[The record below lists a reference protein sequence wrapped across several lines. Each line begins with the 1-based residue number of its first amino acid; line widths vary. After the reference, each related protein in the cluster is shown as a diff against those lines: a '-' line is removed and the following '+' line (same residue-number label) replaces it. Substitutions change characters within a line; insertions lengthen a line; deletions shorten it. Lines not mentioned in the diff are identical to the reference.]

1 MIDSTPIAVYEGELT
16 PFEENDYL
24 EQATGLTTSQFKER
38 DIFNRY
44 LQLLIQGRV
53 ELQVVIK
60 NLIQRRSL
68 DFAEGEQ
75 LDVIGRILG
84 QPRQL
89 FDSVIIRYFG
99 FQGATGASPYKE
111 IANTER
117 TFGPWKGVKDS
128 LLGTRELTDK
138 EYRRLLRLTII
149 KNTTKANITSFND
162 GVRLL
167 FGVDTIDYQ
176 EEVPPDY
183 AEGAASIT
191 ISIGRDYN
199 DPEKAVFPGLD
210 EIALA
215 NRFLGRPLGVGVLFQ
230 DPITFSGSFEAQ
242 TYEQF
247 VFGTGGS
254 TAEPLTAQSF
264 EQVFTLTRPYTDT
277 YFDENGDE
285 QTADIDEPRF
295 GYEES
300 SQEPLG
306 LCINGPNEVLT
317 HTWGLEVN
325 DSQGTF
331 RIALTHDN
339 RTETE
344 AAFIIE
350 GQGIKIVLFRED
362 TYWKLRTEWGVSES
376 YEALITQAT
385 SSSIVANISY
395 TPEGVYF
402 AIDNENRFAAIT
414 GPFGQTNIRYFDM
427 RIGGSFTTN
436 VGDVY
441 GHFNGKVREIV
452 YLRPYIGVNER
463 IVLNGI
469 QITTEEYERIITEYG
484 GLNPPDPVEIF
495 VFSGSSDATVNKI
508 NSSGTEVWSFTG
520 HTNAVLAV
528 AVDSSGNVYSASQD
542 DTVRK
547 IDSDGNQVWSFT
559 GHTESVWGIAVD
571 SSGNVYSASQDDTV
585 RKIDSD
591 GNQVWSFTGHT
602 RTVYA
607 VAVDSSGNVYSASQD
622 DTVRKIDSDG
632 NQVWSFAGHTG
643 TVYAVAV
650 DSSGNV
656 YSASQDDTV
665 RKIDSSGAQVW
676 SFTGHTSTV
685 GGIAV
690 DSSGNVYSGSFDSTV
705 RKIDSSGAQVWSFT
719 GYTSTA
725 YAVAVDSSGNVY
737 SGSFDSTVRKID
749 SDGNQQVWSP
759 TSNTSTVF
767 GVAVGPGG

>member
-1 MIDSTPIAVYEGELT
+1 MIESTPITVYEGEET
-16 PFEENDYL
+16 PFQENDYL
-24 EQATGLTTSQFKER
+24 GQAKELTTTQFKER
-38 DIFNRY
+38 DVFNRY

-53 ELQVVIK
+53 ELQLVMK
-60 NLIQRRSL
+60 DLIQKRSL

-89 FDSVIIRYFG
+89 FDSVIVRYFG

-111 IANTER
+111 VADTER

-128 LLGTRELTDK
+128 LLGIRELTDG
-138 EYRRLLRLTII
+138 EYRRLLRLTIL
-149 KNTTKANITSFND
+149 KNTTQANITSFND

-176 EEVPPDY
+176 EEVPPSY

-230 DPITFSGSFEAQ
+230 DPITFSGSFETQ

-254 TAEPLTAQSF
+254 TAEPLTAQAF

-277 YFDENGDE
+277 YFDENSNE
-285 QTADIDEPRF
+285 QTAAIDEPRF
-295 GYEES
+295 GYDEF

-331 RIALTHDN
+331 RLAVTHDN
-339 RTETE
+339 TTETE
-344 AAFIIE
+344 AVFIIE

-376 YEALITQAT
+376 YEAIITQAT
-385 SSSIVANISY
+385 SNSIVANISY

-402 AIDNENRFAAIT
+402 AIDDENRFADIT
-414 GPFGQTNIRYFDM
+414 VAFGQTNIRYFDM

-441 GHFNGKVREIV
+441 GHFNGKVKELI

-463 IVLNGI
+463 IVVNGI
-469 QITTEEYERIITEYG
+469 QITTEEYEKILTE
-484 GLNPPDPVEIF
+484 
-495 VFSGSSDATVNKI
+495 
-508 NSSGTEVWSFTG
+508 
-520 HTNAVLAV
+520 
-528 AVDSSGNVYSASQD
+528 
-542 DTVRK
+542 
-547 IDSDGNQVWSFT
+547 
-559 GHTESVWGIAVD
+559 
-571 SSGNVYSASQDDTV
+571 
-585 RKIDSD
+585 
-591 GNQVWSFTGHT
+591 
-602 RTVYA
+602 
-607 VAVDSSGNVYSASQD
+607 
-622 DTVRKIDSDG
+622 
-632 NQVWSFAGHTG
+632 
-643 TVYAVAV
+643 
-650 DSSGNV
+650 
-656 YSASQDDTV
+656 
-665 RKIDSSGAQVW
+665 
-676 SFTGHTSTV
+676 
-685 GGIAV
+685 
-690 DSSGNVYSGSFDSTV
+690 FDEPIVT
-705 RKIDSSGAQVWSFT
+705 
-719 GYTSTA
+719 
-725 YAVAVDSSGNVY
+725 
-737 SGSFDSTVRKID
+737 
-749 SDGNQQVWSP
+749 
-759 TSNTSTVF
+759 
-767 GVAVGPGG
+767 